1 MSLIG
6 SFYPRIFFCG
16 DWRCPISQI
25 LMKFNEA
32 QRHYNRHLYQQVS
45 TKWYC
50 EANLRGLNKDGCGW
64 YMDRLAIGQ
73 SPLMLVVTI
82 LVI

>member
-6 SFYPRIFFCG
+6 SFYPELVFCR
-16 DWRCPISQI
+16 DWRCPIGRI
-25 LMKFNEA
+25 PMKFNEA
-32 QRHYNRHLYQQVS
+32 QRHYNKHLYQQVG

-50 EANLRGLNKDGCGW
+50 EANLRGLNKDGCGR
-64 YMDRLAIGQ
+64 YTDRPAIGQ
-73 SPLMLVVTI
+73 SPVALVVTI